1 MQSMSE
7 ACIAYLGSLGKA
19 IRQYKQTANYA
30 IQASNSSS
38 KCPLCVLSTCE
49 MLKCSQVSPT
59 PRLCLRALSHTALGD
74 ACRDALWLPYRKDRA
89 QLKEAIEGAG
99 DIKAVFA
106 HADVV
111 RS

>member
-1 MQSMSE
+1 MHDMPGQLEQS
-7 ACIAYLGSLGKA
+7 
-19 IRQYKQTANYA
+19 KQAVRADSA
-30 IQASNSSS
+30 IQLHSSS
-38 KCPLCVLSTCE
+38 SSNCQPCE
-49 MLKCSQVSPT
+49 QLWCSQAAST
-59 PRLCLRALSHTALGD
+59 QHLCLRAVCDTALGD

-111 RS
+111 REAEY